1 MNLADFGSIAGVV
14 LGLAALVTAV
24 RQGRRSFRAETRATV
39 YLEILEIAERRSS
52 YVQSMS
58 ARHSARPAVDETNPG
73 PDLTEPPRLND
84 LPRSKALLVFAS
96 PAVRIAWAK
105 WETNMSLLE
114 LAVWATDQNWT
125 FSNKGPE
132 DDLDPIDVRQEA
144 SLIPWDDISRQQLG
158 DVIARELDVNN

>member
-1 MNLADFGSIAGVV
+1 
-14 LGLAALVTAV
+14 
-24 RQGRRSFRAETRATV
+24 
-39 YLEILEIAERRSS
+39 
-52 YVQSMS
+52 
-58 ARHSARPAVDETNPG
+58 
-73 PDLTEPPRLND
+73 
-84 LPRSKALLVFAS
+84 
-96 PAVRIAWAK
+96 
-105 WETNMSLLE
+105 MSLLE

>member
-58 ARHSARPAVDETNPG
+58 ARHSARPGGGRNEPG
-73 PDLTEPPRLND
+73 A
-84 LPRSKALLVFAS
+84 RSDGAPTAQRSAAL
-96 PAVRIAWAK
+96 
-105 WETNMSLLE
+105 
-114 LAVWATDQNWT
+114 
-125 FSNKGPE
+125 KGPAR
-132 DDLDPIDVRQEA
+132 LRITCGA
-144 SLIPWDDISRQQLG
+144 YCLG
-158 DVIARELDVNN
+158 